1 MNRQSTILTDC
12 VTHRTPAGKNVTMT
26 YITKFTCFCVFTFA
40 RPEVQMVVIQKRKT
54 QCDRQPVEEIVI
66 TCQYDHDHEQNLNH
80 QTQCN
85 VVDALK
91 GTFHLNPSPLAT
103 EIKR

>member
-1 MNRQSTILTDC
+1 MFSRLPDQ
-12 VTHRTPAGKNVTMT
+12 
-26 YITKFTCFCVFTFA
+26 
-40 RPEVQMVVIQKRKT
+40 VQMVVIQKRKT
-54 QCDRQPVEEIVI
+54 QRDRQPVEEIVI
-66 TCQYDHDHEQNLNH
+66 TCQYDHDHEQYLNH

-85 VVDALK
+85 IIDALK